1 MQPYEKNLD
10 GYCMAVLEQFPNV
23 QQLSK
28 LAEDIQKTIQDL
40 NGLQAGVPP
49 TLKDFRL
56 TDKTE
61 LYTVINYLSQ
71 LLPTS

>member
-10 GYCMAVLEQFPNV
+10 GYCQAVLEQFPNIL
-23 QQLSK
+23 QLSR
-28 LAEDIQKTIQDL
+28 LAQNIQKTIQDL
-40 NGLQAGVPP
+40 NGLQAGIPP
-49 TLKDFRL
+49 TLKNFEL

-61 LYTVINYLSQ
+61 LYSVINYLSQ